1 MKKNDGIGC
10 VFPQICM
17 EAAESSA
24 RALAN
29 LQSSQR
35 ETIMI
40 SAEKQLQLCL
50 LVAEA
55 LELEP
60 EPRSRFL
67 DDACKS
73 DEERQEVDRI
83 LAEQSTCDDS
93 FLEVSVVEQ
102 LWPGFSLRALVTGGS
117 QVAPD
122 LNSRPWAPWAA
133 CI

>member
-1 MKKNDGIGC
+1 
-10 VFPQICM
+10 
-17 EAAESSA
+17 
-24 RALAN
+24 
-29 LQSSQR
+29 
-35 ETIMI
+35 MI